1 MPVTVLPGASAVET
15 ALVASGFTL
24 ERYQFVGYLPRGA
37 TALAALWDELAAWPH
52 AVVAFESPQR
62 LPKTLESL
70 AAALPERQVAVCREL
85 TKAFEEVV
93 RGVPADVLARFREPP
108 KGEITLVLSPAATSS
123 DAQADEAAAA
133 VAELVAA
140 GLTRRDAAELVSRL
154 TSIPRG
160 RLYRRS
166 L

>member
-1 MPVTVLPGASAVET
+1 M
-15 ALVASGFTL
+15 
-24 ERYQFVGYLPRGA
+24 
-37 TALAALWDELAAWPH
+37 
-52 AVVAFESPQR
+52 AFESPQR
-62 LPKTLESL
+62 LPKTLQSL
-70 AAALPERQVAVCREL
+70 VAALPERQVAVCREL

-93 RGVPADVLARFREPP
+93 RGVPADVLSRFHEPP
-108 KGEITLVLSPAATSS
+108 KGEITLVLSPAATVSS
-123 DAQADEAAAA
+123 DAQADEAATA

-140 GLTRRDAAELVSRL
+140 GLSRRDAADLVSRL